1 MSSSIGGNSFFMNV
15 GGVGEAIGKFLQ
27 QKSLT
32 EQSQSI
38 VKAFGP
44 KIIEGWKGKDAQ
56 EFNLDIGRKLMPKYA
71 EFALAFTGIQAT
83 LTKSTETTESSDKKS
98 SSLAQQFADQAS
110 QICKF

>member
-1 MSSSIGGNSFFMNV
+1 MIGGNSFFMD
-15 GGVGEAIGKFLQ
+15 IGKVAEAAGKFGQ

-56 EFNLDIGRKLMPKYA
+56 EFNADIGRKLMPKYI
-71 EFALAFTGIQAT
+71 EFAAAFAGVQLT
-83 LTKSTETTESSDKKS
+83 LTKSTEATQTSDKTS
-98 SSLAQQFADQAS
+98 SGLAQQFADQAS
-110 QICKF
+110 QICNF

>member
-1 MSSSIGGNSFFMNV
+1 MAGGNLFQMD
-15 GGVGEAIGKFLQ
+15 IGKVVEAASKFGQ

-32 EQSQSI
+32 EQSQGI

-83 LTKSTETTESSDKKS
+83 LTKSSETTESSDKKS

-110 QICKF
+110 QICNF

>member
-1 MSSSIGGNSFFMNV
+1 MIGGNSFFMD
-15 GGVGEAIGKFLQ
+15 IGKVVEAAGKFAQ

-56 EFNLDIGRKLMPKYA
+56 EFNLDIGRKLMPKFA

-83 LTKSTETTESSDKKS
+83 LTKSSETTQSSDKKS
-98 SSLAQQFADQAS
+98 AGLAQQFADQAS
-110 QICKF
+110 SICNF

>member
-1 MSSSIGGNSFFMNV
+1 MIGGNSFFV
-15 GGVGEAIGKFLQ
+15 DIGKVVEAVGKFGQ

-44 KIIEGWKGKDAQ
+44 KLIEGWKGKDAQ
-56 EFNLDIGRKLMPKYA
+56 EYNLDIGRKLMPKYA

-83 LTKSTETTESSDKKS
+83 LTKSNETTQTSDKKS
-98 SSLAQQFADQAS
+98 AGLAQQFAEQAS
-110 QICKF
+110 QICNF